1 MPSRLFLLLCRAPEL
16 PRPAWAP
23 WPKPESR
30 KVPVSVELKRRSME
44 DSGYP
49 LSFDDLQYFR
59 VGSEMALG
67 LLLTRVIPMKCLV
80 PRTRAS
86 TVPMLCYASL
96 ICRHFLSRFARGT
109 KARKFNVLQ
118 HWTTR
123 QTEGRPHRGHVQ
135 MTYAIFFLF

>member
-16 PRPAWAP
+16 PRPPWAP

-44 DSGYP
+44 DSGHP

-67 LLLTRVIPMKCLV
+67 LLLTRVIPMKGLV
-80 PRTRAS
+80 PRTRAL
-86 TVPMLCYASL
+86 TLTNLCYASAL
-96 ICRHFLSRFARGT
+96 IVSIFFPVLVPHYARGT

-123 QTEGRPHRGHVQ
+123 QTEGHIGA
-135 MTYAIFFLF
+135 MYK